1 MITATKTKDDMPRCQ
16 HRMPSGRQC
25 RAQTSGAASRLCQR
39 HNSIERKRHSADL
52 TAALAAGEQYGNT
65 FQSAEGINRSLAELF
80 TLLAKDRVSPRR
92 AAVLAYIGSLL
103 LRTLPAMEKEVAAH
117 DPKNRAPTIIW
128 DLPAPIHE
136 RRDDPTS

>member
-1 MITATKTKDDMPRCQ
+1 MSQHTASHTSRCQ
-16 HRMPSGRQC
+16 HRTSIGRQC
-25 RAQTSGAASRLCQR
+25 RFRSSGAASRFCPR
-39 HNSIERKRHSADL
+39 HSAIQEQRHSADL
-52 TAALAAGEQYGNT
+52 AAALAAGDENT

-103 LRTLPAMEKEVAAH
+103 LRTLPAIEKEAAA
-117 DPKNRAPTIIW
+117 DQPKNRRTTVVW

-136 RRDDPTS
+136 HGDPTP